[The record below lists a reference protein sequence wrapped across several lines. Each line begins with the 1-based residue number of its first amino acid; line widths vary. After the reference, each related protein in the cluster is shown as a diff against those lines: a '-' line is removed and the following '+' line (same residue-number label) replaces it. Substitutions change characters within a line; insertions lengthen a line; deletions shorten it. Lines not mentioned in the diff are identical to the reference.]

1 MESSEDFKI
10 TSTRLGYNRIMTR
23 RVVLASAS
31 PSRKRLLESVA
42 IDFDVLVSGV
52 DEEAPEIMK
61 LAPADM
67 VLALAIM
74 KAHTVKNTFD
84 CGGNT
89 LIIGCDSTF
98 EFEGE
103 SLGKPGTRE
112 NAIARAH
119 QVSGKSGLLH
129 TGHCVIDT
137 AQGLEVSDI
146 STARVHFAKMSDQE
160 IENYVDSGEPINV
173 AGGFTLDGLSAP
185 FITKIEGDPS
195 GIIGLSLPTL
205 RKIILNLGLS
215 WADITSVSKKEQV
228 SA

>member
-1 MESSEDFKI
+1 
-10 TSTRLGYNRIMTR
+10 MTR

-31 PSRKRLLESVA
+31 TSRKRLLESVN

-52 DEEAPEIMK
+52 DEETPEIMR
-61 LAPADM
+61 LAPSEM

-84 CGGNT
+84 CGDSA

-98 EFEGE
+98 EFEGQN
-103 SLGKPGTRE
+103 LGKPETRE

-146 STARVHFAKMSDQE
+146 STARVHFAKMTDEE
-160 IENYVDSGEPINV
+160 IENYVDSGEPIHV

-205 RKIILNLGLS
+205 RKIILNLGLT
-215 WADITSVSKKEQV
+215 WADISSASKKEQV
-228 SA
+228 NA